1 MVQCSNRS
9 SVKCISFKLSRVRF
23 ISKPETQYQ
32 ELIVTG
38 SWLEE
43 VNRVC
48 LWQYSSDPSVNNH
61 NETVKPISEKED
73 CTTAGVLGDT
83 VDDPRLLCSLVHP
96 GSVQDLKV
104 HHPSKMIFSA
114 SSNGTLQLFQVRHV
128 QPCLVRLSATNWMPF
143 GEHILCG
150 NIPSALSSLAISTD
164 GLHAYVSN
172 ELGQL
177 AIVQVNRIPNFQKTD
192 HIKFNNDAILTSGA
206 DISTINALERV
217 DNSTLASVNQLGQLK
232 LWDLRTGLNKP
243 QRRLL
248 RPGETQPLLCL
259 GQHPGQPHLLSV
271 GGVNSSSAAAYIWD
285 LRAEQYPLTEVAC
298 DGQYIWETAFHP
310 RQPKHLYMATETA
323 GLLQISSRDESDS
336 WVGFKGSR
344 RKLTVSSALP
354 EDTSAR
360 NVISFDISNN
370 LLVCGHSDAV
380 LQTVPCSVYL
390 Y

>member
-23 ISKPETQYQ
+23 VSKPETQYQ

-83 VDDPRLLCSLVHP
+83 VDDPL
-96 GSVQDLKV
+96 
-104 HHPSKMIFSA
+104 
-114 SSNGTLQLFQVRHV
+114 
-128 QPCLVRLSATNWMPF
+128 RLSATNWMPF